1 MQLGQSRTLPV
12 EKPDLIDLA
21 QAARYFGARGEP
33 DDRTMTLLETC
44 AMPLLAAATP
54 RAVWLEADTAALAEA
69 GILRGGD
76 VMKHLDLFNG
86 LGYPMLLG
94 TSRKSM
100 IGLTLDLPV
109 TEREEGTLVTTV
121 MAVQSHYGFVRVHDA
136 EKNRRAIKM
145 TEVILARE

>member
-1 MQLGQSRTLPV
+1 MIGAPQPLVLA
-12 EKPDLIDLA
+12 KPAAIDTA